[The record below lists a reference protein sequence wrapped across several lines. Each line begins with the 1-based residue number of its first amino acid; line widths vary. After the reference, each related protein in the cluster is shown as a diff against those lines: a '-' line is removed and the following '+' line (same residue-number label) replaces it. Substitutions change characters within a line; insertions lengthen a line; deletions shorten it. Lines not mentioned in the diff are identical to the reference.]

1 MEIDIIGAPLDFG
14 AGRRGVDM
22 GPSAIRY
29 AGLKRGLEALGHDVR
44 DLGNVSVPLGENCP
58 PGDPKL
64 KYLDPIIEVEH
75 QLVEVVSS
83 TVEEGRIPLVLGGDH
98 SLALGS
104 VIGATKDGRKLG
116 LIWLDTHGDFNTD
129 QTTPSGNI
137 HGMPLAALLGYGNER
152 LVTLDGLVGSE
163 PKIDPANVVVIG
175 ARNLDP
181 EERALMREA
190 GIVVFSMPMIDR
202 FGIGAVM
209 ERAVEIASAGTAGIY
224 VSFDLD
230 VVDPTDAPGVGTAVP
245 GGLDIREAHL
255 TLEYLASTGLLAGLD
270 LVEVNPILDRANMT
284 AELAVELALSAFG
297 KQIWYEEGLDLEEI
311 GRR

>member
-163 PKIDPANVVVIG
+163 PKIEDRKSTRLNSSHVAISY
-175 ARNLDP
+175 A
-181 EERALMREA
+181 
-190 GIVVFSMPMIDR
+190 VFCLKKKKKLTYNYD
-202 FGIGAVM
+202 
-209 ERAVEIASAGTAGIY
+209 TCKQQ
-224 VSFDLD
+224 D
-230 VVDPTDAPGVGTAVP
+230 VDTPDN
-245 GGLDIREAHL
+245 
-255 TLEYLASTGLLAGLD
+255 S
-270 LVEVNPILDRANMT
+270 
-284 AELAVELALSAFG
+284 
-297 KQIWYEEGLDLEEI
+297 
-311 GRR
+311 